1 MDAIF
6 VATPHFLPSASP
18 PFLPA
23 RCCLTASHITEASH
37 IPGCVQPLDDGP
49 DGLPPNRLY
58 ILVQHTNSLLLLR
71 SQVQT
76 VTVRD
81 QRHLL
86 RRPHHPSAWREGSHP
101 DSERHRDAVVHDTYG
116 PAQRWSVRG
125 HVPRRLQR
133 VLQWWLL
140 AQRLVLLPLLLRAA
154 HWRRHQSTTITSLG
168 TPKSSFK
175 SSFVPLVC
183 RAGRPCHRDLSLL
196 YDELRAFLHLRQWK
210 RHRCEY
216 RPDPNHDLGADS
228 MAVSYTGQLAQ
239 SVTDYDGAW

>member
-23 RCCLTASHITEASH
+23 RCCLTASHITEASCSQH

-101 DSERHRDAVVHDTYG
+101 DSGRHRDAVVHDTYG

-125 HVPRRLQR
+125 HVLRGDFNVSFNGGYWLQD
-133 VLQWWLL
+133 WCSF
-140 AQRLVLLPLLLRAA
+140 
-154 HWRRHQSTTITSLG
+154 H
-168 TPKSSFK
+168 SSFELPTGEVIK
-175 SSFVPLVC
+175 VPPSHPLAP
-183 RAGRPCHRDLSLL
+183 RNHLLS
-196 YDELRAFLHLRQWK
+196 
-210 RHRCEY
+210 
-216 RPDPNHDLGADS
+216 
-228 MAVSYTGQLAQ
+228 V
-239 SVTDYDGAW
+239 

>member
-1 MDAIF
+1 M
-6 VATPHFLPSASP
+6 
-18 PFLPA
+18 
-23 RCCLTASHITEASH
+23 
-37 IPGCVQPLDDGP
+37 
-49 DGLPPNRLY
+49 
-58 ILVQHTNSLLLLR
+58 
-71 SQVQT
+71 
-76 VTVRD
+76 TVRD

-125 HVPRRLQR
+125 HVSRRLQR

-239 SVTDYDGAW
+239 SVTDYDGAWLMLLKRIKSNKYMYVYVCVHFFLRIPFEGTRTCTVWRCPPCAPTTTGPTLP